1 MIDFELD
8 DMTPRYCQLVH
19 IKDGVKYTI
28 DHLPPYKVWKW
39 SIECETKS
47 GKDKDIMCINGFDTA
62 EMAFENM
69 KRYINALQS

>member
-19 IKDGVKYTI
+19 VKDGFKYTLN
-28 DHLPPYKVWKW
+28 HLPPYKVWKW
-39 SIECETKS
+39 RIEFETEY
-47 GKDKDIMCINGFDTA
+47 GKEKEIMCVNGFDTA

-69 KRYINALQS
+69 KRYCNALQS